1 MTDDDKDDECNS
13 ESQVVTVE
21 KETRANSLIPVA
33 SGE

>member
-1 MTDDDKDDECNS
+1 MMTRIIACNS

-21 KETRANSLIPVA
+21 KELRENSLIPVA